1 MIYIYKLKDT
11 DSQSDI
17 KQYPITFCLQ
27 EIHFK
32 DKDSGR
38 LTVKIWKKIFCLV
51 FVFDSR
57 TRKSLGIQRDIT

>member
-32 DKDSGR
+32 DKDLCINSKDMEKNFYW
-38 LTVKIWKKIFCLV
+38 LFC
-51 FVFDSR
+51 F
-57 TRKSLGIQRDIT
+57 

>member
-38 LTVKIWKKIFCLV
+38 LTVKIWKKIFVWFL
-51 FVFDSR
+51 FL
-57 TRKSLGIQRDIT
+57 TLGQGNH